1 MIHDSSQT
9 AGLTRCDAV
18 AAAIQP
24 AESCTCTCDATE
36 RTRQSPP
43 TTNATVQLLAGET
56 LDIRVLVDRP
66 IVEIYVQQ
74 GRAAFVVSQPPNASS
89 FSSDRRSS
97 SVCRL
102 CLNISS
108 SLQLDMQSLLEL
120 FGATRPTYL
129 SLSQQKAFYVSAHLI

>member
-1 MIHDSSQT
+1 
-9 AGLTRCDAV
+9 
-18 AAAIQP
+18 
-24 AESCTCTCDATE
+24 
-36 RTRQSPP
+36 
-43 TTNATVQLLAGET
+43 VQLLAGET

-89 FSSDRRSS
+89 SDRRSS

-108 SLQLDMQSLLEL
+108 SLQLDMQSLLEP
-120 FGATRPTYL
+120 FGAARPTYI
-129 SLSQQKAFYVSAHLI
+129 SLIQQNAFYVSARLI